1 MSTNIEIE
9 RFRNEITCFEENINK
24 IAIIILVIKNNELI
38 NCFKNT
44 ISTLN
49 NNVDRKELVEH
60 LKSIDVLKDYK
71 IQYILKFLINKSL
84 IELKELKELNN
95 SINTTDYYNITHLKS
110 LNNIT
115 FSEPKTSNFTG
126 INSLIIIAAKK

>member
-84 IELKELKELNN
+84 IELKELNN
-95 SINTTDYYNITHLKS
+95 SINTTDYYNITHLTS

-126 INSLIIIAAKK
+126 INSLIIIAAQK

>member
-38 NCFKNT
+38 NSFKNT

-84 IELKELKELNN
+84 IELKELNN
-95 SINTTDYYNITHLKS
+95 SINTTDYYNITHLTS

-126 INSLIIIAAKK
+126 INSLIIIAAQK